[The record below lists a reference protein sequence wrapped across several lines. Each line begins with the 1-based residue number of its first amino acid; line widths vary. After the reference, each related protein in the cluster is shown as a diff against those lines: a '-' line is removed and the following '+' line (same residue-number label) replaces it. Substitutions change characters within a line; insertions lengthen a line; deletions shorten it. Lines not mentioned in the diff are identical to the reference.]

1 MPPDELHGRVDADFA
16 FSLLCRNAADGALS
30 PVSNPLIVVIKA
42 SLERHVAS
50 STLPAVRHLCKEAL
64 LILSL
69 RSAASSLHG
78 LGGPSTPRSAQDGT
92 AAALERYQ
100 EALRLIAD
108 PSVPVRAHGLI
119 LLRQL
124 VLPSA
129 QQQRERP
136 SAAPSARLPDALIP
150 AIADVFVQSIQD
162 SDSYVY
168 LNAVKGLAG
177 MVDGHGRDVLG
188 RLTDVY
194 IKGVGSN
201 VWTGRSNPADVKG
214 KGRATGRSIIGE
226 IGEMDA
232 KDLDTRLRVGE
243 ALCGVIE
250 RCDRALGQYG
260 AHSLCC
266 GSSAAR
272 LR

>member
-1 MPPDELHGRVDADFA
+1 LVLAKQRPDHQAAFLPTLADE
-16 FSLLCRNAADGALS
+16 ALS
-30 PVSNPLIVVIKA
+30 PVSNSLIIVITA
-42 SLERHVAS
+42 SLERHAAS

-69 RSAASSLHG
+69 RSASSSMHG
-78 LGGPSTPRSAQDGT
+78 LGGPSTAPAQDAT

-124 VLPSA
+124 VLPPT

-136 SAAPSARLPDALIP
+136 LANPNGRLPDALIP
-150 AIADVFVQSIQD
+150 AITDVFVQSIQD

-188 RLTDVY
+188 RLVRVY
-194 IKGVGSN
+194 AKGVASN
-201 VWTGRSNPADVKG
+201 GWTGGVATASVKG
-214 KGRATGRSIIGE
+214 KGRETGPGSDSG
-226 IGEMDA
+226 MDT

-250 RCDRALGQYG
+250 RCDGALGRYG
-260 AHSLCC
+260 A
-266 GSSAAR
+266 
-272 LR
+272 

>member
-1 MPPDELHGRVDADFA
+1 MLKLADQFDRHASHVRSLADERLSPLSN
-16 FSLLCRNAADGALS
+16 SLL
-30 PVSNPLIVVIKA
+30 VVIKA
-42 SLERHVAS
+42 SLERHAAS
-50 STLPAVRHLCKEAL
+50 STLPAVRHLCREAL

-69 RSAASSLHG
+69 RSASSSLHD
-78 LGGPSTPRSAQDGT
+78 LGEPSSSPMQDAT

-124 VLPSA
+124 VLPPA

-136 SAAPSARLPDALIP
+136 SAHPNGRLPDALIP
-150 AIADVFVQSIQD
+150 AITDVFVQSIQD

-188 RLTDVY
+188 RLMRVY
-194 IKGVGSN
+194 AKGVASN
-201 VWTGRSNPADVKG
+201 GWTGSSVPASVKG
-214 KGRATGRSIIGE
+214 KGRETDLGAGG
-226 IGEMDA
+226 GMDT

-250 RCDRALGQYG
+250 RCDGALGRYG
-260 AHSLCC
+260 ALRIDSL
-266 GSSAAR
+266 GVPAR
-272 LR
+272 